1 MQSWGKYALCQSVI
15 VHSRLM
21 AGIRLEKVGSLI
33 KRELSIIF
41 QQNTNTL
48 FDGMMITVT
57 QVRVSPDLGIAK
69 VYLSF
74 FPSEKKE
81 TGLELVKERDFQ
93 IKKLLTAQV
102 GKQLRKVP
110 NLHYYIDDSL
120 DYFEEIERLLKK

>member
-1 MQSWGKYALCQSVI
+1 
-15 VHSRLM
+15 M

-57 QVRVSPDLGIAK
+57 QVRVSPDLSIAK

-81 TGLELVKERDFQ
+81 AGLELVKGKDFQ
-93 IKKLLTAQV
+93 IKKLLTAEV

-110 NLHYYIDDSL
+110 VLHYYIDDSL
-120 DYFEEIERLLKK
+120 DYYEEIERLLKK